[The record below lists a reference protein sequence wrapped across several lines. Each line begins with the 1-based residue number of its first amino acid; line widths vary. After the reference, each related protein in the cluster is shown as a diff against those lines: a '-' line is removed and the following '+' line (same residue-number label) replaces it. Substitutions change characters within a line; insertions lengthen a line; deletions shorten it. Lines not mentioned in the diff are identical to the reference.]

1 METNWITIG
10 AVIIL
15 AMSLIIFLIK
25 RNLKDKKELETFLE
39 NNDMPIDKENDEP
52 NNKI

>member
-15 AMSLIIFLIK
+15 VMSLIIFLIK